1 MSNQED
7 TKLFTSQ
14 SDSLSQVVY
23 DLKEQI
29 CDLRKQQKELVD
41 SIKYLNL
48 ISVELSN
55 DMQVI
60 YTSLE
65 QVLSSFSDPA
75 DEFMFSFTKPDDELP
90 N

>member
-7 TKLFTSQ
+7 TKLLISQ
-14 SDSLSQVVY
+14 SDSLSQVVF

-41 SIKYLNL
+41 SIQYLNI

-75 DEFMFSFTKPDDELP
+75 DEFLFSFTKPDDELP